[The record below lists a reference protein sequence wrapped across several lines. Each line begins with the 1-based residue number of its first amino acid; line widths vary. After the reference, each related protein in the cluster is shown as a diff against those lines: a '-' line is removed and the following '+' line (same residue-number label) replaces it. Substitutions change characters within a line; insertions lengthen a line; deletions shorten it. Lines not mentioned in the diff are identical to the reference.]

1 MTRKFIGAL
10 PTKIA
15 CSFLLFAGLS
25 ACEEGKTPNFLK
37 AKDKPT
43 GTAGTDAASPGFL
56 GKTVEKDVEAPEV
69 FEKTA
74 KGLWDGRPSLGGVW
88 VAHPDNKKPERVI
101 IKNNANGKF
110 VIGALFRR
118 ERDNPGPEFQLSSDA
133 AEAIGALAGGPVELT
148 VTAMRTKKV
157 PVAGPADEMA
167 SDVTAAGEPETV
179 AATSLDA
186 SPAAQS
192 GANDDTMVS
201 MVKPLPRPTDVKP
214 VAAKPAAAKPAA
226 APAPKASANARYVQ
240 MGFFSVQANADATLA
255 QLKSNGISG
264 KIVASSA
271 KGKSFWRVLAGPA
284 DTGSSQKTLLSKV
297 KAMGFNDAYLVKG

>member
-1 MTRKFIGAL
+1 MGAF

-37 AKDKPT
+37 AKNKPT
-43 GTAGTDAASPGFL
+43 DATGAESAQAAQV
-56 GKTVEKDVEAPEV
+56 GKTIEQDVEAPEV
-69 FEKTA
+69 FQKTA

-88 VAHPDNKKPERVI
+88 VAHADNKKPERVV

-148 VTAMRTKKV
+148 VTAMRTKQV

-167 SDVTAAGEPETV
+167 ADVTPAGEPETV
-179 AATSLDA
+179 AASSLDA
-186 SPAAQS
+186 APTTQS
-192 GANDDTMVS
+192 DSGEDAMVG
-201 MVKPLPRPTDVKP
+201 MVKPLPRPSDVKP
-214 VAAKPAAAKPAA
+214 VAAAKPAAPKPSA
-226 APAPKASANARYVQ
+226 APAPKASANARFVQ
-240 MGFFSVQANADATLA
+240 MGFFSVKANADATLA
-255 QLKSNGISG
+255 QLNSNGISG

-284 DTGSSQKTLLSKV
+284 DTAASQKSLLGKV